1 MDSTRG
7 EQYEYQP
14 ELDAYLRALD
24 RVIPDAVEGV
34 YLTGSAALGDYHH
47 GQSDLDLLTLTTH
60 PLTESEMAALEAAH
74 MELEQGTQ
82 PHLDAVYIPREF
94 IGKLPPREARGHAY
108 VVDGEFKRGHD
119 SQDLV
124 IWAILDQCGITLRG
138 PEAKSL
144 DAAPDRAEFAAWN
157 LGNLEDYWRAQAQA
171 ARQVLGERDVDAQ
184 LPTYSAVWFGTGPG
198 RLHRTI
204 ATGEIISKSRSA
216 EYSAELFPAY
226 RELLARV
233 RASRMGDE
241 SVAFTTRD
249 GLALCDLV
257 DEICDSAEKLAQRS
271 GQAIGA
277 PQGRA
282 AQPPRDVASRTL
294 SSGNAG
300 RAQSEISSC
309 STATSHCEPSGAVAP
324 ADRHEV

>member
-1 MDSTRG
+1 VDSTHN
-7 EQYEYQP
+7 EPYEYQS

-24 RVIPDAVEGV
+24 RFLPDAVEGV
-34 YLTGSAALGDYHH
+34 YLTGSAALGDYRH
-47 GQSDLDLLTLTTH
+47 GQSDLDLLTLTTR
-60 PLTESEMAALEAAH
+60 PLTEPELAALDEAH
-74 MELEQGTQ
+74 KELEQGRQ

-94 IGKLPPREARGHAY
+94 VGKLPPQEAAGHAY

-157 LGNLEDYWRAQAQA
+157 LGNLQDYWRAQAQE
-171 ARQVLGERDVDAQ
+171 ARPVLGERDAGAEFR
-184 LPTYSAVWFGTGPG
+184 TYAAVWFGTGPG

-204 ATGEIISKSRSA
+204 ATGEIISKSRST

-226 RELLARV
+226 KGLLARV
-233 RASRMGDE
+233 QASRSGDE

-257 DEICDSAEKLAQRS
+257 DEICDSAARLA
-271 GQAIGA
+271 
-277 PQGRA
+277 
-282 AQPPRDVASRTL
+282 
-294 SSGNAG
+294 
-300 RAQSEISSC
+300 
-309 STATSHCEPSGAVAP
+309 
-324 ADRHEV
+324 